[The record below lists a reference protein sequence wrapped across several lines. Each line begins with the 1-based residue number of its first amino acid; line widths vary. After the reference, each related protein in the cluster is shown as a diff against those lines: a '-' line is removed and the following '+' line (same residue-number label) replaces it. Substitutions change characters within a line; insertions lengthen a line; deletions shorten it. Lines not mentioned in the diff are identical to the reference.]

1 MLRLSWKG
9 MSFPLYTTPSPT
21 DGISQLYTPGPAETL
36 ANFEVHLKNR
46 LHRSKVNARVQGI
59 TPPP

>member
-1 MLRLSWKG
+1 
-9 MSFPLYTTPSPT
+9 MSTLLIVC
-21 DGISQLYTPGPAETL
+21 ISQLYTPGPAETL

-46 LHRSKVNARVQGI
+46 LHRTKVNARVQGT